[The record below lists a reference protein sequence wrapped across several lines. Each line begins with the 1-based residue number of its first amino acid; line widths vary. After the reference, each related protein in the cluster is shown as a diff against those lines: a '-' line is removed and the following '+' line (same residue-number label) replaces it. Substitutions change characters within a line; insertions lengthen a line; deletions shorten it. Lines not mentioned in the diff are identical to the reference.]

1 MEPVV
6 LIKESS
12 GRMFTSGTISGML
25 ISLIASA
32 WGDTHMSQPRPAPEP
47 TERSFPRPDA
57 RLTTLVAA
65 MANGQQEAMGQ
76 FYDLTSGLVHGV
88 ALRILENPQDAEE
101 AVLDVYMKAWRN
113 ASHYSAERGTVIAW
127 LVTMARTVAIDRI
140 RSRNAQPRTVDLSA
154 PEVPEQRA
162 ADVTPEESTLNNEWR
177 QRIQRALAELPQEQ
191 REALLLAFFGGL
203 SHTELAERLGQPL
216 GTIKTR
222 IRLGL
227 RRLKTLLGESAAF
240 A

>member
-1 MEPVV
+1 
-6 LIKESS
+6 
-12 GRMFTSGTISGML
+12 
-25 ISLIASA
+25 
-32 WGDTHMSQPRPAPEP
+32 
-47 TERSFPRPDA
+47 
-57 RLTTLVAA
+57 
-65 MANGQQEAMGQ
+65 
-76 FYDLTSGLVHGV
+76 
-88 ALRILENPQDAEE
+88 
-101 AVLDVYMKAWRN
+101 
-113 ASHYSAERGTVIAW
+113 VIAW